1 MTTIPPTNPIKLA
14 KKIGI
19 RLFDD
24 QERIEFISVCRVF
37 ELYKSIESLVIP
49 PRISFKPPLANNFRY
64 VDASDP
70 HKQKFTLEY
79 MWEILR
85 GRLGI
90 TVNLMYRIY
99 YHIWRCKDATSVN
112 FIHPVVNPWALMN
125 VRIRLVSFYTCLD
138 IARKQKSIPPKHKLY
153 RYWINYYLCSIRG
166 KSIWC
171 PIHQL
176 TQDLYLASYLDKFT
190 TIITSTNTLDALRR
204 KHNIKP
210 YIEQQHIP
218 TDITQAITDCAVN
231 FKINWLTNEEL
242 QKLSIPTG
250 SIGDEI
256 TDDDRNDP
264 DWPENWITTDEL
276 YNLEHDIAN
285 WMRELY
291 FDPIPDTNITNNNS
305 NTDNNSNTTNTIY
318 NVKMASEFVDNTL
331 LDTIINEKEQEA
343 IKNSIDASNSSNVN
357 NVSNKGIKSTQ
368 GGNIFKLT
376 DQQRQAIVDCIKN
389 KCNVLVGFPG
399 TGKSTIVDIVTQ
411 YFYRLASTSKP
422 PIKFHISLCALS
434 GMAAIGLLDKCNEVK
449 RRDTKLCGTI
459 DKLCHTIYPNLGPQF
474 IADNDDDPDSQIYN
488 GDIAVFEDP
497 YELMDNYSAVN
508 DMARLHTGGAGLQ
521 VKVGPDIVIV
531 DEFSM
536 VDLFKFHDLLYF
548 VRQFDCRLLL
558 VGDYNQLPS
567 IGPGALLKD
576 MVDSN
581 SSPDRTRGLRFPVN
595 RLTHIKRQSNGS
607 QALVS
612 AIKKMT
618 TGTIGKTDLDT
629 TSFRFLDY
637 DAYGKQSAEIATDI
651 AGLVSSLSLTRDNS
665 KFICPQNTGVMGA
678 NELNNALQQVY
689 NPMGQPIFTFGRKSY
704 GKKRKGG
711 GGMFGDMEFRLGDLV
726 VRVENDYSKSDTEVY
741 VNGDRGRLELAAEA
755 SHIDFAKDQ
764 GLDVSY
770 ITKNTSIG
778 GNLFNSNSRNSNSS
792 STDSNDDNYNVDASG
807 NVVKSNNTNNV
818 RDKASKDSKSGEP
831 KKIYKIVYTDGKTEL
846 ISNWELYQSFRLAYA
861 LTIHKAQGSQFENVV
876 VVMTYDQRY
885 MWTTPEC
892 EHYNML
898 YTAISRGVKRC
909 IMIGRSS
916 ILMKARKRIPLERYS
931 SLF

>member
-1 MTTIPPTNPIKLA
+1 MTTIPPPNPIKTA
-14 KKIGI
+14 RKIGI
-19 RLFDD
+19 RLSDD
-24 QERIEFISVCRVF
+24 QERSEFIAVCHVF

-49 PRISFKPPLANNFRY
+49 PRICFKPPLSNNYRY

-70 HKQKFTLEY
+70 HKQKFTIEY

-90 TVNLMYRIY
+90 NVNIMYRIY
-99 YHIWRCKDATSVN
+99 YHIWRCKDAAPAN

-125 VRIRLVSFYTCLD
+125 IRIRLVSFYTCLD
-138 IARKQKSIPPKHKLY
+138 ISRKQKSIPPKNILY
-153 RYWINYYLCSIRG
+153 RHWIDYYLCSIRG

-171 PIHQL
+171 PIHEL
-176 TQDLYLASYLDKFT
+176 TRDLYLVSNLDKFT
-190 TIITSTNTLDALRR
+190 TPITSTNSLDALRR
-204 KHNIKP
+204 KYNVKPFDDIKNIP
-210 YIEQQHIP
+210 S
-218 TDITQAITDCAVN
+218 DIAIAIAECSVH
-231 FKINWLTNEEL
+231 FKLDWLTNEERL
-242 QKLSIPTG
+242 KLSIPTG
-250 SIGDEI
+250 EPGDEI

-264 DWPENWITTDEL
+264 DWPENWITTTEL
-276 YNLEHDIAN
+276 YHLERDIAD

-291 FDPIPDTNITNNNS
+291 FDPNIDSDATADSNSSSTNYTIKIASHHIDT
-305 NTDNNSNTTNTIY
+305 
-318 NVKMASEFVDNTL
+318 TL
-331 LDTIINEKEQEA
+331 LDTIIHEKELEA
-343 IKNSIDASNSSNVN
+343 STHNGNSNPSASAS
-357 NVSNKGIKSTQ
+357 
-368 GGNIFKLT
+368 GGQTFKLT
-376 DQQRQAIVDCIKN
+376 PEQRQAIVDCITH

-422 PIKFHISLCALS
+422 PAKFHISLCALS
-434 GMAAIGLLDKCNEVK
+434 GMAAIGLLDKCNDVK

-474 IADNDDDPDSQIYN
+474 IADHDDGPDSQIYS
-488 GDIAVFEDP
+488 GDIAVFDDP
-497 YELMDNYSAVN
+497 NELMDNYSAVN
-508 DMARLHTGGAGLQ
+508 DMARLQSGGKGTH

-548 VRQFDCRLLL
+548 VRQFDCRLIL

-581 SSPDRTRGLRFPVN
+581 TSPDHTRGLRFPVN
-595 RLTHIKRQSNGS
+595 RLTHIKRQSSGS

-618 TGTIGKTDLDT
+618 TGVIGKTDLDT

-637 DAYGKQSAEIATDI
+637 DTYGKQSAEIAADI
-651 AGLVSSLSLTRDNS
+651 AVLVSNLSLTSDNS
-665 KFICPQNTGVMGA
+665 KFICPQNTGLMGA

-689 NPMGQPIFTFGRKSY
+689 NPMGQPIFTFGKKSY
-704 GKKRKGG
+704 GRKRKGG
-711 GGMFGDMEFRLGDLV
+711 DMSGNMEFRLGDLV

-741 VNGDRGRLELAAEA
+741 VNGDRGRLELAADT
-755 SHIDFAKDQ
+755 SQTDFAKDQ
-764 GLDVSY
+764 GIDTSH
-770 ITKNTSIG
+770 IHNTHSAIHTT
-778 GNLFNSNSRNSNSS
+778 
-792 STDSNDDNYNVDASG
+792 STIF
-807 NVVKSNNTNNV
+807 KNNTHYDDDEDDYDGNRASNGKNSGKA
-818 RDKASKDSKSGEP
+818 DKKDKDKKSGEP
-831 KKIYKIVYTDGKTEL
+831 KKIYRIVYTDGKTEL

-892 EHYNML
+892 EHFNLL

-909 IMIGRSS
+909 IMVGRSS